1 MKGGITSHLLRAAEG
16 GDAGSQFNLGV
27 LYDNR
32 LDDNGHAISGNRV
45 EAIKWLSLAAEQNLP
60 HAQIK
65 LAEVYADR
73 PDVPENSVKACAWF
87 LRAASNSSGMHR
99 QRAQT
104 GFARVAAL
112 LTPAQIGTARHL
124 ALAPMRTAPGE
135 GDVPAGVLQTGRPVT
150 FIPAGRPVP
159 PVAAVNPVLVLATTP
174 VKNRAQP

>member
-1 MKGGITSHLLRAAEG
+1 MNKSITSHLLRAAEG

-32 LDDNGHAISGNRV
+32 LDDNGHAISGNRA

-87 LRAASNSSGMHR
+87 LRGAANSSGMHR

-104 GFARVAAL
+104 GFARVAAH

-124 ALAPMRTAPGE
+124 ALAPKRTAPGD
-135 GDVPAGVLQTGRPVT
+135 GDIPAGVLQDGRPMMFVS
-150 FIPAGRPVP
+150 ADRPVP
-159 PVAAVNPVLVLATTP
+159 PVAAGMKVLATTP